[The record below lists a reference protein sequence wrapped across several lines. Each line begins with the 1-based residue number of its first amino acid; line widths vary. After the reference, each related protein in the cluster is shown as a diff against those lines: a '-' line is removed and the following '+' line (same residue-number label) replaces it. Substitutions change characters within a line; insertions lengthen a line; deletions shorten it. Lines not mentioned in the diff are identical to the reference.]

1 MQVTKGMVSMKR
13 CVFIFCALIASVS
26 CCASDTLD
34 NGRFYNIAEYHP
46 PRFREQSLQISPS
59 LNFQTYGQE
68 DTSRDAD
75 DLSNRNSTSGNVNC
89 YGSHLYRDF
98 SLLRDLELST
108 SGSFNGNLQSYERKG
123 ANPGYFESTQYPGFS
138 YSLSNTTRY
147 RRYMPFGLFIEGELF
162 PNISNT
168 PYGKSEVRNYQIS
181 DGGYDSTNIR
191 MSRYSIT
198 KSSSSNVSLSLN
210 SGFDLSVGKGWV
222 ADVTAAAVALQ
233 MVDRIGALSGERF
246 QLTHAQMDS
255 LSWLLDR
262 FRRKRIFD
270 SRIADIEITDTLCQ
284 YLVDKKILPK
294 ETVRMAMEMRDI
306 RTYGFNQPRFS
317 GMEIKLSPIAQVNF
331 NRTDNHTSTM
341 AMDSTGPFNP
351 ALQPIDLSSWPLT
364 SSVTKEYY
372 TSSFA
377 YTYGIIALGDFSRP
391 IGRDFEV
398 DGALEMSGAMI
409 SRRDSSYSTSYDSSY
424 SRGTY
429 PNAHVKISA
438 GCKWYPSIRSTISFT
453 NDYYFS
459 KDFNYRTL
467 TYRGISYQTGMNL
480 WQGTFT
486 ENDFTSA
493 LNASY
498 YVSPQ
503 CAYSV
508 RVSLQYNQGKN
519 RSLSDLY
526 YYTADWRNVRS
537 WNFGVGVNLTY
548 AIF

>member
-1 MQVTKGMVSMKR
+1 MKR

-26 CCASDTLD
+26 CFASDTL
-34 NGRFYNIAEYHP
+34 NGGGFFNIADYHP
-46 PRFREQSLQISPS
+46 PRFREQSLQVSPGM
-59 LNFQTYGQE
+59 NFQTYGQE
-68 DTSRDAD
+68 DTSRDAG

-89 YGSHLYRDF
+89 YGSHMYRDF
-98 SLLRDLELST
+98 SVFRDLELST
-108 SGSFNGNLQSYERKG
+108 SGSFNGNLQSYERKS
-123 ANPGYFESTQYPGFS
+123 ANPGSFESTRYPGFS
-138 YSLSNTTRY
+138 YSISNNTRY
-147 RRYMPFGLFIEGELF
+147 RRYLPFGLFIEGALF

-168 PYGKSEVRNYQIS
+168 LYGKSEDRNYQIF
-181 DGGYDSTNIR
+181 DVGYDSMNMR

-233 MVDRIGALSGERF
+233 MVDRIGALSGERPR
-246 QLTHAQMDS
+246 LTNDQIDS

-270 SRIADIEITDTLCQ
+270 SRIADIETTDSLCQ

-306 RTYGFNQPRFS
+306 RAYGFNQSRYS
-317 GMEIKLSPIAQVNF
+317 GMEIKVSPMAQVYF
-331 NRTDNHTSTM
+331 NRTDNHSSTM
-341 AMDSTGPFNP
+341 ALDSTGPFDP
-351 ALQPIDLSSWPLT
+351 ALQPKDLSSWPLAP
-364 SSVTKEYY
+364 SVTHESYM
-372 TSSFA
+372 SSFA
-377 YTYGIIALGDFSRP
+377 YSYGLTASGEFSRP
-391 IGRDFEV
+391 FWRDFEV

-453 NDYYFS
+453 NEYYFS

-467 TYRGISYQTGMNL
+467 TFRGISYQTGMNL

-498 YVSPQ
+498 YVSGGTQ
-503 CAYSV
+503 SV
-508 RVSLQYNQGKN
+508 PGMGTFREVKM
-519 RSLSDLY
+519 RHFM
-526 YYTADWRNVRS
+526 T
-537 WNFGVGVNLTY
+537 
-548 AIF
+548 

>member
-1 MQVTKGMVSMKR
+1 MKR
-13 CVFIFCALIASVS
+13 CVFIFCALIASAS

-34 NGRFYNIAEYHP
+34 SGRFYNIAEYHP

-68 DTSRDAD
+68 DTSRDAG
-75 DLSNRNSTSGNVNC
+75 DLSNRNSTGGNVSC
-89 YGSHLYRDF
+89 YGSHMYRDF
-98 SLLRDLELST
+98 SVFRDLELST

-123 ANPGYFESTQYPGFS
+123 ANTGSFESTQYPGFS

-147 RRYMPFGLFIEGELF
+147 RRYMPFNLFIEGELF

-168 PYGKSEVRNYQIS
+168 PYGKSEDRYYQIS
-181 DGGYDSTNIR
+181 DLGYDSTNMR

-233 MVDRIGALSGERF
+233 MVDRIGTLSGEHPR
-246 QLTHAQMDS
+246 LTNDQIDS

-270 SRIADIEITDTLCQ
+270 SRINDIETTDTLCQ
-284 YLVDKKILPK
+284 YLVNKKILPK

-331 NRTDNHTSTM
+331 NRTDNHSSTM
-341 AMDSTGPFNP
+341 AMDSTGPFDP
-351 ALQPIDLSSWPLT
+351 ALQPKDLSSWPLAP
-364 SSVTKEYY
+364 SVTRESYM
-372 TSSFA
+372 SSFA
-377 YTYGIIALGDFSRP
+377 YSYGLTGSGEFSRP
-391 IGRDFEV
+391 FWRDFEV

-409 SRRDSSYSTSYDSSY
+409 SRSDSSYSTSYDSSY
-424 SRGTY
+424 SKGTY
-429 PNAHVKISA
+429 PNAHVNISA

-453 NDYYFS
+453 NEYSFS

-467 TYRGISYQTGMNL
+467 TFRGISYQTGMNL

-486 ENDFTSA
+486 ENAFTSA
-493 LNASY
+493 LYASY

-508 RVSLQYNQGKN
+508 RMTLSYNQGKN

-526 YYTADWRNVRS
+526 YYMADWWNVRS
-537 WNFGVGVNLTY
+537 WNLGIGVNLTY